1 MAVDGQLAAHYYLD
15 TIPMEGPLR
24 QDVINFID
32 WLPADLGT
40 VMELGSGFGK
50 MARALLKRCRRYVC
64 VDLDKRMFASMP
76 EELSQHATVADIHAL
91 PFEDRVYDTVLANNV
106 LEHSYDPVRCLQEIR
121 RVLKPGGRLFALIP
135 LDALNRD
142 YALPSHLWKADI
154 ANIDRAV
161 AHGRPEAAAV
171 RHYQSDRSRR
181 RGKLSDVQGP
191 GAQDRGQSRLTLV
204 ICSCRGGNWP
214 WFAAY

>member
-1 MAVDGQLAAHYYLD
+1 
-15 TIPMEGPLR
+15 
-24 QDVINFID
+24 
-32 WLPADLGT
+32 
-40 VMELGSGFGK
+40 
-50 MARALLKRCRRYVC
+50 
-64 VDLDKRMFASMP
+64 MP

-161 AHGRPEAAAV
+161 RMAGLKPLQCDITDLTALGVEGSFPRCKGLGLKIAA
-171 RHYQSDRSRR
+171 SR
-181 RGKLSDVQGP
+181 G
-191 GAQDRGQSRLTLV
+191 
-204 ICSCRGGNWP
+204 
-214 WFAAY
+214 